1 MEYNS
6 LKSLG
11 VKHIEDIE
19 KYSLR
24 SELDQ
29 DVLKIYHVRK
39 KGELFQRSEKFKFP
53 RRKRMVR
60 SDVNPSEYKEISEV
74 SSVLTHVLAELD
86 DITNHVHDE
95 KSVKEQILSD
105 LRHLEKVVQN
115 KIAEIESKLDRL

>member
-1 MEYNS
+1 MEYNA

-11 VKHIEDIE
+11 VKHTEDIE

-24 SELDQ
+24 SESDQ

-53 RRKRMVR
+53 RGTRMVR
-60 SDVNPSEYKEISEV
+60 SDENPSEYKEISEV

-95 KSVKEQILSD
+95 HTVKEQILMD